1 MFNDSKPEGCCS
13 KTEFL
18 IISSSQQLSK
28 VTVASIKVGECDI
41 QPLKHVRNLGTW
53 FDNHM
58 SMNIHIGKV
67 CSKAFRGLYNI
78 RQIRKYLSAESA
90 KCLIHAFVTSHLDY
104 CNALLYKF
112 PQYQYD
118 RLQKVLNA
126 AARVTC
132 LIPKFAHIAPV
143 LRELHWLPVKFRV
156 EFKIALLVF
165 KTLNGLAPQYLSQL
179 LVVKPRT
186 GYSLRSDSETL
197 LVIPKVT
204 RKTFGDRAFF
214 HAGRT
219 VWNALPSSLRNCR
232 NIDSFK
238 VQSKTYLFKKA
249 FNL

>member
-1 MFNDSKPEGCCS
+1 M
-13 KTEFL
+13 
-18 IISSSQQLSK
+18 
-28 VTVASIKVGECDI
+28 
-41 QPLKHVRNLGTW
+41 
-53 FDNHM
+53 
-58 SMNIHIGKV
+58 

-78 RQIRKYLSAESA
+78 RQVRKYPSAEST

-104 CNALLYKF
+104 CNALLYKL

-132 LIPKFAHIAPV
+132 SIPTFAHITPV

-165 KTLNGLAPQYLSQL
+165 KTIDGLAPQYLSEL

-186 GYSLRSDSETL
+186 RYSLRSDSETL

-214 HAGRT
+214 HAGPT

-232 NIDSFK
+232 KIDSFK
-238 VQSKTYLFKKA
+238 VQLKTYLFMKA

>member
-1 MFNDSKPEGCCS
+1 MTENIHNFKTRAPALPDLKNIFKNISKRS
-13 KTEFL
+13 KRKN
-18 IISSSQQLSK
+18 IQISPYTNIRL
-28 VTVASIKVGECDI
+28 
-41 QPLKHVRNLGTW
+41 
-53 FDNHM
+53 
-58 SMNIHIGKV
+58 SMNTHIGKV
-67 CSKAFRGLYNI
+67 CSKACRGLYNI
-78 RQIRKYLSAESA
+78 RQIRKYLSAEST

-104 CNALLYKF
+104 CNALLYKL

-132 LIPKFAHIAPV
+132 LIPKFAHITPV

-165 KTLNGLAPQYLSQL
+165 KTLNGLAPQYLSEL

-186 GYSLRSDSETL
+186 RYSLRSDSETL

-214 HAGRT
+214 RAGPT
-219 VWNALPSSLRNCR
+219 EWNALPSSLRNCR
-232 NIDSFK
+232 NIDSLK
-238 VQSKTYLFKKA
+238 YS
-249 FNL
+249 